1 MRGPLLR
8 SVVAAGGLLVIAC
21 TKDRS
26 PLPTQPPSAEVTTAA
41 GCTADQ
47 INGQMSAL
55 FPTGDGL
62 ADARQLFRTIQKQKP
77 SDITSAQSTTLQL
90 IDYTLKKYY
99 RGKLLDPGGPGVDP
113 TTQVAVVQLID
124 ALLCF
129 VGLDPS
135 GLTLGPIG
143 SPVTTATI
151 GSSGGDLVGSDRL
164 SALRVPSGAV
174 SSDHLFLIT
183 RRNELARA
191 NACLNTTQRQIPLCY
206 DYSVVPATR
215 FNVNVTLVICQL
227 EEFMN
232 DPSRPRW
239 RLAHQNPDVPGTI
252 QILPRLSDPFGLV
265 CTNAALASTGG
276 LDGLIRGFGSFAARL
291 ISPKPLYA
299 LHGGLGGSTCCFS
312 DFTAVDPEFTDGF
325 ETPSGWTG
333 TGFWNRSTL
342 RHQDGIRIVNTAWPR
357 FVSGASGDET
367 PDTLP
372 TPFTGSF
379 AFWYGE
385 EASGNYLGTQIQNDA
400 PLSGGTSTAPN
411 SGVLTSPLIAMP
423 PDEGQTVMLGF
434 DTWFE
439 IESVDANAFDM
450 MDVSIQDVGTGA
462 VTDLGV
468 LNPAADPCPGLPA
481 ENGCPPIPFTSS
493 GFNAAPSWITFT
505 HDLSAFRGKTVRLL
519 FSFDTGDVR
528 YNGFRGWVLDN
539 VHITQP
545 AFGTTSPLQ
554 ASVQGAPRSGSLIA
568 RPAPGRR
575 P

>member
-47 INGQMSAL
+47 INAQMSAL

-129 VGLDPS
+129 VGLDAS

-151 GSSGGDLVGSDRL
+151 GSSGGDLVGNDRL

-232 DPSRPRW
+232 DPTRPRW

-276 LDGLIRGFGSFAARL
+276 LGGLIKGLGSFAARL
-291 ISPKPLYA
+291 ISPTPLYA
-299 LHGGLGGSTCCFS
+299 GHSGLGGLTCCFS
-312 DFTAVDPEFTDGF
+312 DFTAIDPVIKCAGLGSPRDRARLLGPDGNATAGDLGSSNIVTDLRDPAKFGPEGVVRCEVEPSPFVTSVATGSLVDPDGRPRVSVFFAGLTATTLTDEEAAELAGF
-325 ETPSGWTG
+325 VKAGGILYVSG
-333 TGFWNRSTL
+333 
-342 RHQDGIRIVNTAWPR
+342 NTAPNEGPSYNPLFTALAVGDR
-357 FVSGASGDET
+357 YNTEIVTTGNFVQSSDP
-367 PDTLP
+367 PDN
-372 TPFTGSF
+372 TPFTNGPF
-379 AFWYGE
+379 
-385 EASGNYLGTQIQNDA
+385 
-400 PLSGGTSTAPN
+400 
-411 SGVLTSPLIAMP
+411 
-423 PDEGQTVMLGF
+423 
-434 DTWFE
+434 
-439 IESVDANAFDM
+439 
-450 MDVSIQDVGTGA
+450 GA
-462 VTDLGV
+462 VGPLMHTPDRKSTR
-468 LNPAADPCPGLPA
+468 LN
-481 ENGCPPIPFTSS
+481 SS
-493 GFNAAPSWITFT
+493 
-505 HDLSAFRGKTVRLL
+505 H
-519 FSFDTGDVR
+519 
-528 YNGFRGWVLDN
+528 
-539 VHITQP
+539 
-545 AFGTTSPLQ
+545 
-554 ASVQGAPRSGSLIA
+554 
-568 RPAPGRR
+568 
-575 P
+575 